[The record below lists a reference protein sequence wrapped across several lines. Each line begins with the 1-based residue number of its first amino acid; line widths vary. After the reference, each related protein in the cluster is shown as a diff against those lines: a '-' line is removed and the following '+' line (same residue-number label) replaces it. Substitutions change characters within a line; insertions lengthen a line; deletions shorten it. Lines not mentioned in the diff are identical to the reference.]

1 MSGPRRGWW
10 RGGPG
15 ARPAAT
21 TALSGVR
28 KEAPMTVHDT
38 VHDTT
43 NGAALAQIR
52 RRPADRRRIL
62 FTGATLVT
70 MDPGLGVIDRGELL
84 VEGDTITA
92 VGQGLHVDDAAD
104 AVVID
109 CTGTI
114 LTPGFVDTHRHA
126 WQAPL
131 RRIMPDV
138 DDLGGYVM
146 STLAGHA
153 TVYRPEDMYVGTRL
167 AALTAIDSGITTML
181 DFSHN
186 SRSREHSDA
195 AIRALLDTGIRGVHA
210 SMGPHF
216 GTWDRQWPGD
226 LTRLKDTYFSSGDQL
241 LTLRLAALATDEIA
255 GPALAYG
262 PGLARIAQ
270 DLGIGVSVDA
280 VFGAA
285 SSEAVLRWAKD
296 GVLGPDVT
304 LIHSTGLTPEAWT
317 AMGETG
323 TTVALAPTSD
333 AQIGL
338 ETAIP
343 AVDEALSAGIRPGLS
358 IDVEV
363 ALASDMFTQMRTLHA
378 IQRMRAVNAA
388 YGTDRQPSRITTH
401 DVLDFATLQGARTN
415 GLAAVTGSLTPGK
428 KADLLVIRAEDLN
441 NMPLNDPIGTV
452 VLGSDA
458 RNISAVLI
466 NGEPRKWN
474 GQVLDVDLTALR
486 REVHASRA
494 YVLNTPSP
502 GSRS

>member
-1 MSGPRRGWW
+1 MN
-10 RGGPG
+10 
-15 ARPAAT
+15 
-21 TALSGVR
+21 VN
-28 KEAPMTVHDT
+28 
-38 VHDTT
+38 DTT
-43 NGAALAQIR
+43 SAAVLEELR
-52 RRPADRRRIL
+52 RRPADQRRIL
-62 FTGATLVT
+62 FTGATIVT
-70 MDPGLGVIDRGELL
+70 MDPDLGVIEGGDLL

-92 VGQGLHVDDAAD
+92 VGRDLAAGD
-104 AVVID
+104 AVVVD
-109 CTGTI
+109 ATGTI
-114 LTPGFVDTHRHA
+114 LSPGFVDTHRHA
-126 WQAPL
+126 WEAQL

-146 STLAGHA
+146 ATLVGYA
-153 TVYRPEDMYVGTRL
+153 TVYRPEDMYIGTKL

-186 SRSREHSDA
+186 SRTREHSDA
-195 AIRALLDTGIRGVHA
+195 AIEALLDTGIRGVHA

-216 GTWDRQWPGD
+216 GDWDRQWPGD
-226 LTRLKDTYFSSGDQL
+226 LTRVKDQHFSSDDQL
-241 LTLRLAALATDEIA
+241 LTLRLATLATDEIA

-262 PGLARIAQ
+262 PELARVAK

-280 VFGAA
+280 VFGTS
-285 SSEAVLRWAKD
+285 SSEAILRWAKD
-296 GVLGPDVT
+296 GILSPDVT
-304 LIHSTGLTPEAWT
+304 LIHSTGLTAEAWK

-343 AVDEALSAGIRPGLS
+343 AIDEALSIGIRPGLS

-363 ALASDMFTQMRTLHA
+363 ALASDMFTQMRALHA

-388 YGTDRQPSRITTH
+388 YGTDQQPQRITAH
-401 DVLDFATLQGARTN
+401 DVLDFATLQGAHTN

-428 KADLLVIRAEDLN
+428 KADLLVIQAEDLN

-452 VLGSDA
+452 VLGSDT

-474 GQVLDVDLTALR
+474 GHVLDIDLTALR
-486 REVHASRA
+486 AEVNASRE
-494 YVLNTPSP
+494 YVLNTPAA
-502 GSRS
+502 

>member
-1 MSGPRRGWW
+1 MNIND
-10 RGGPG
+10 
-15 ARPAAT
+15 AAG
-21 TALSGVR
+21 TAVL
-28 KEAPMTVHDT
+28 DQ
-38 VHDTT
+38 
-43 NGAALAQIR
+43 LR
-52 RRPADRRRIL
+52 RRPAGERRIL
-62 FTGATLVT
+62 FTGATIVT
-70 MDPGLGVIDRGELL
+70 MDPGFGVIDRGDLL

-92 VGQGLHVDDAAD
+92 VGPGLSPGD
-104 AVVID
+104 AVVVD
-109 CTGTI
+109 ATGTI

-126 WQAPL
+126 WQAQL

-146 STLAGHA
+146 ATLAGHA
-153 TVYRPEDMYVGTRL
+153 TVYRPEDMYIGTRL

-186 SRSREHSDA
+186 SRTPEHSDA
-195 AIRALLDTGIRGVHA
+195 AIEALRDTGIRGVHA

-216 GTWDRQWPGD
+216 GDWDQQWPGD
-226 LTRLKDTYFSSGDQL
+226 LARIKDRYFSSDDQL
-241 LTLRLAALATDEIA
+241 LTLRLATLATDEIA

-262 PGLARIAQ
+262 PELARVAA

-280 VFGAA
+280 VFGTS

-296 GVLGPDVT
+296 GILGPDVT
-304 LIHSTGLTPEAWT
+304 LIHSTGLTSEAWK

-323 TTVALAPTSD
+323 TTVALAPTSE

-343 AVDEALSAGIRPGLS
+343 AVDEALSVGIRPGLS

-363 ALASDMFTQMRTLHA
+363 ALASDMFTQMRALHA

-388 YGTDRQPSRITTH
+388 YGSDQQPSRITTQ

-415 GLAAVTGSLTPGK
+415 ALAAVTGSLTPGK
-428 KADLLVIRAEDLN
+428 KADLLVIQAEDLN

-458 RNISAVLI
+458 RNISAVLV

-474 GQVLDVDLTALR
+474 GHVLDVDLSALR
-486 REVHASRA
+486 TAVQASRDH
-494 YVLNTPSP
+494 VLNASAA
-502 GSRS
+502 

>member
-1 MSGPRRGWW
+1 MNVNDTTSAAVLEQLRH
-10 RGGPG
+10 
-15 ARPAAT
+15 RPAA
-21 TALSGVR
+21 
-28 KEAPMTVHDT
+28 D
-38 VHDTT
+38 
-43 NGAALAQIR
+43 
-52 RRPADRRRIL
+52 RRIL
-62 FTGATLVT
+62 FTGATIVT
-70 MDPGLGVIDRGELL
+70 MDPDLGVIDRGDLL

-92 VGQGLHVDDAAD
+92 VGRDLAAGD
-104 AVVID
+104 AVVVD
-109 CTGTI
+109 ATSTI
-114 LTPGFVDTHRHA
+114 LGPGFVDTHRHA
-126 WQAPL
+126 WETQL

-146 STLAGHA
+146 STLAGYA
-153 TVYRPEDMYVGTRL
+153 TVYRPEDMYIGTRL
-167 AALTAIDSGITTML
+167 AALTAIDGGITTML

-186 SRSREHSDA
+186 SRTREHSDA
-195 AIRALLDTGIRGVHA
+195 AIEALRDTGIRGVHA

-216 GTWDRQWPGD
+216 GDWDRQWPGD
-226 LTRLKDTYFSSGDQL
+226 LTRVKEQYFSSDDQL

-262 PGLARIAQ
+262 PELAHIAQ
-270 DLGIGVSVDA
+270 DLDIKVSVDA
-280 VFGAA
+280 VFGT
-285 SSEAVLRWAKD
+285 SSAEAILRWAEE
-296 GVLGPDVT
+296 GILGPDVS
-304 LIHSTGLTPEAWT
+304 LIHATGLPSEAWK

-343 AVDEALSAGIRPGLS
+343 AVDEALSVGIRPGLS

-363 ALASDMFTQMRTLHA
+363 ALASDMFTQMRALHA

-388 YGTDRQPSRITTH
+388 YGTDRQLHRITTH

-415 GLAAVTGSLTPGK
+415 GLQDVTGSLTPGK
-428 KADLLVIRAEDLN
+428 KADLLVIQAEALN

-452 VLGSDA
+452 VLGSDP

-474 GQVLDVDLTALR
+474 GCVLDVDLPALR
-486 REVHASRA
+486 REVHASREH
-494 YVLNTPSP
+494 VLNTPTA
-502 GSRS
+502 

>member
-1 MSGPRRGWW
+1 MNI
-10 RGGPG
+10 
-15 ARPAAT
+15 
-21 TALSGVR
+21 
-28 KEAPMTVHDT
+28 D
-38 VHDTT
+38 DTT
-43 NGAALAQIR
+43 SAAVLEQLQ
-52 RRPADRRRIL
+52 RRPADERRIL
-62 FTGATLVT
+62 FTGATIVT
-70 MDPGLGVIDRGELL
+70 MDPDLGVIDRGDLL

-92 VGQGLHVDDAAD
+92 VGPDLSVGDVVLVDA
-104 AVVID
+104 
-109 CTGTI
+109 TGTI
-114 LTPGFVDTHRHA
+114 LSPGFVDTHRHA
-126 WQAPL
+126 WEAQL

-146 STLAGHA
+146 STLAGYA
-153 TVYRPEDMYVGTRL
+153 TVYRPEDMYIGTRL

-186 SRSREHSDA
+186 SRTREHSNA
-195 AIRALLDTGIRGVHA
+195 AIEALRDTGIRGVHA

-216 GTWDRQWPGD
+216 GAWDRQWPGD
-226 LTRLKDTYFSSGDQL
+226 LARVRHQYFSSDDQL
-241 LTLRLAALATDEIA
+241 LTLRLATLATDEIA

-262 PGLARIAQ
+262 PELARVAA

-280 VFGAA
+280 VFGTS
-285 SSEAVLRWAKD
+285 SSEAVMRWAKD

-304 LIHSTGLTPEAWT
+304 LIHATGLTPEAWKV
-317 AMGETG
+317 MGETG

-343 AVDEALSAGIRPGLS
+343 AVDEALSVGIRPGLS

-363 ALASDMFTQMRTLHA
+363 ALASDMFTQMRALHA

-388 YGTDRQPSRITTH
+388 YGTDRQPRRITTR

-428 KADLLVIRAEDLN
+428 KADLLVIQAEDLN

-474 GQVLDVDLTALR
+474 GHVLDVDLSALR
-486 REVHASRA
+486 SEVQASRE
-494 YVLNTPSP
+494 YVLNAPTA
-502 GSRS
+502 

>member
-1 MSGPRRGWW
+1 MN
-10 RGGPG
+10 
-15 ARPAAT
+15 
-21 TALSGVR
+21 LN
-28 KEAPMTVHDT
+28 
-38 VHDTT
+38 DTT
-43 NGAALAQIR
+43 SAAVLEELR

-62 FTGATLVT
+62 FTGTTVVT
-70 MDPGLGVIDRGELL
+70 MDPGLGVIDGADLL
-84 VEGDTITA
+84 VEGDTIAA
-92 VGQGLHVDDAAD
+92 VGRRLDAAD
-104 AVVID
+104 AVVVD
-109 CTGTI
+109 ATGTV
-114 LTPGFVDTHRHA
+114 LAPGFVDTHRHA
-126 WQAPL
+126 WEAQL

-146 STLAGHA
+146 ATLAGYA
-153 TVYRPEDMYVGTRL
+153 TVYRPQDMYIGTRL

-186 SRSREHSDA
+186 SRTHQHSDA
-195 AIRALLDTGIRGVHA
+195 AVEALRDTGIRGVHA

-216 GTWDRQWPGD
+216 GDWDRQWPGD
-226 LTRLKDTYFSSGDQL
+226 LTRLKEQYFSSDDQL
-241 LTLRLAALATDEIA
+241 LTLRLATLATDEIA

-262 PGLARIAQ
+262 PELARVARE
-270 DLGIGVSVDA
+270 LGIGVSVDA
-280 VFGAA
+280 VFGTA
-285 SSEAVLRWAKD
+285 SSDAVLRWAKD
-296 GVLGPDVT
+296 GILGPDVT
-304 LIHSTGLTPEAWT
+304 LIHSTGLTPEAWQ
-317 AMGETG
+317 AMGASG

-343 AVDEALSAGIRPGLS
+343 AVDEALSVGIRPGLS

-363 ALASDMFTQMRTLHA
+363 ALASDMFTQMRALHA

-415 GLAAVTGSLTPGK
+415 GLADVTGSLTPGK

-441 NMPLNDPIGTV
+441 NMPLNDPIGTI

-466 NGEPRKWN
+466 NGEPRKWA
-474 GQVLDVDLTALR
+474 GQVLDVDLAALR
-486 REVHASRA
+486 DEVRASRE
-494 YVLNTPSP
+494 YVLDTPAV
-502 GSRS
+502 

>member
-1 MSGPRRGWW
+1 MN
-10 RGGPG
+10 
-15 ARPAAT
+15 
-21 TALSGVR
+21 VN
-28 KEAPMTVHDT
+28 
-38 VHDTT
+38 DTT
-43 NGAALAQIR
+43 SAAVLEELR
-52 RRPADRRRIL
+52 RRPADRRRNL
-62 FTGATLVT
+62 FTGATIVT
-70 MDPGLGVIDRGELL
+70 MDPDLGVIDRGDLL
-84 VEGDTITA
+84 VEGDAIAAIGANLTA
-92 VGQGLHVDDAAD
+92 DG
-104 AVVID
+104 AVVVD
-109 CTGTI
+109 ATGTI

-126 WQAPL
+126 WEAQL

-146 STLAGHA
+146 ATLAGYA
-153 TVYRPEDMYVGTRL
+153 TVYRPEDMYIGTRL

-186 SRSREHSDA
+186 SRTREHSDA
-195 AIRALLDTGIRGVHA
+195 AIGALRDTGIRGVHA

-216 GTWDRQWPGD
+216 GEWDRQWPGD
-226 LTRLKDTYFSSGDQL
+226 LTRIKDQYFSSDDQL
-241 LTLRLAALATDEIA
+241 LTLRLATLATDEIA

-262 PGLARIAQ
+262 PELARVAK

-280 VFGAA
+280 VFGTS

-304 LIHSTGLTPEAWT
+304 LIHSTGLTAEAWK

-343 AVDEALSAGIRPGLS
+343 AIDEALSVGIRPGLS

-363 ALASDMFTQMRTLHA
+363 ALASDMFTQMRALHA
-378 IQRMRAVNAA
+378 IQRMRAVNAVH
-388 YGTDRQPSRITTH
+388 GTDQQPSRITTH

-415 GLAAVTGSLTPGK
+415 GLAGVTGSLTPGK
-428 KADLLVIRAEDLN
+428 KADLLVVQAEDLN
-441 NMPLNDPIGTV
+441 NMPLNDPIGTL

-458 RNISAVLI
+458 RNITAVLI

-474 GQVLDVDLTALR
+474 GQVLDVNLAALR
-486 REVHASRA
+486 SEVHASRE
-494 YVLNTPSP
+494 YVLNTPAA
-502 GSRS
+502 

>member
-1 MSGPRRGWW
+1 MS
-10 RGGPG
+10 
-15 ARPAAT
+15 
-21 TALSGVR
+21 LN
-28 KEAPMTVHDT
+28 
-38 VHDTT
+38 DTT
-43 NGAALAQIR
+43 SAAILEELR

-62 FTGATLVT
+62 FTGATVVT
-70 MDPGLGVIDRGELL
+70 MDPGLGVIDGGDLL
-84 VEGDTITA
+84 VEGDTIIA
-92 VGQGLHVDDAAD
+92 IGPHLDAPD

-109 CTGTI
+109 STGMI

-126 WQAPL
+126 WEAQL

-146 STLAGHA
+146 ATLAGYA
-153 TVYRPEDMYVGTRL
+153 TVYRPQDMYIGTRL

-186 SRSREHSDA
+186 SRTRDHSDA
-195 AIRALLDTGIRGVHA
+195 AIEALADTGIRAVHA

-216 GTWDRQWPGD
+216 GDWDRQWPGD
-226 LTRLKDTYFSSGDQL
+226 LTRLKDRYFSSDDQL

-262 PGLARIAQ
+262 PELARVAQ
-270 DLGIGVSVDA
+270 ELGIGVSVDA
-280 VFGAA
+280 VFGTA
-285 SSEAVLRWAKD
+285 SSDAVLRWAKE
-296 GVLGPDVT
+296 GILGPDVT
-304 LIHSTGLTPEAWT
+304 LIHSTGLTPKAWRS
-317 AMGETG
+317 MGASG

-363 ALASDMFTQMRTLHA
+363 ALASDMFTQMRALHA

-415 GLAAVTGSLTPGK
+415 GLAGVTGSLTPGK

-441 NMPLNDPIGTV
+441 NMPLNDPIGTI

-466 NGEPRKWN
+466 NGKPRKWD
-474 GQVLDVDLTALR
+474 GQVLDVDLAALR
-486 REVHASRA
+486 AEVHASRE
-494 YVLNTPSP
+494 YVLNTPAAV
-502 GSRS
+502 

>member
-1 MSGPRRGWW
+1 MN
-10 RGGPG
+10 
-15 ARPAAT
+15 
-21 TALSGVR
+21 VN
-28 KEAPMTVHDT
+28 
-38 VHDTT
+38 DTT
-43 NGAALAQIR
+43 SAAVLDQLQRQA
-52 RRPADRRRIL
+52 ADPQRRIL
-62 FTGATLVT
+62 FTGATIVT
-70 MDPGLGVIDRGELL
+70 MDPDLGVIARGDLL
-84 VEGDTITA
+84 VEGNTITA
-92 VGQGLHVDDAAD
+92 VGPDLSAD
-104 AVVID
+104 GAVVVD
-109 CTGTI
+109 ATGTI
-114 LTPGFVDTHRHA
+114 LAPGFVDTHRHA
-126 WQAPL
+126 WEAQL

-146 STLAGHA
+146 TTLAGYA
-153 TVYRPEDMYVGTRL
+153 TVYRPEDMYIGTKL
-167 AALTAIDSGITTML
+167 AALTAIDSGITCML

-186 SRSREHSDA
+186 SRTREHSDA
-195 AIRALLDTGIRGVHA
+195 AIQALLDTGIRGVHA

-216 GTWDRQWPGD
+216 GDWDRQWPGD
-226 LTRLKDTYFSSGDQL
+226 LTRIKDQYFSSNDQL
-241 LTLRLAALATDEIA
+241 LTLRVATLATDEIA

-262 PGLARIAQ
+262 PELARVAK

-280 VFGAA
+280 VFGTS

-296 GVLGPDVT
+296 GILSPDVT
-304 LIHSTGLTPEAWT
+304 LIHSTGLTSEAWK
-317 AMGETG
+317 AMGESG

-343 AVDEALSAGIRPGLS
+343 AVDEALSVGIRPGLS

-363 ALASDMFTQMRTLHA
+363 ALASDMFTQMRALHA

-388 YGTDRQPSRITTH
+388 YGTDQQPSRITTH

-415 GLAAVTGSLTPGK
+415 GLAGVTGSLTPGK
-428 KADLLVIRAEDLN
+428 KADLLVIQAEDLN

-474 GQVLDVDLTALR
+474 GQVLDVNLTALR
-486 REVHASRA
+486 GEVHASRE
-494 YVLNTPSP
+494 YVLNTTT
-502 GSRS
+502 G